1 MSHNPYIYCFLYLL
15 LIITVY
21 QYLTNIVIFYIY
33 LYLLFFSI
41 FVGQIVGQIFK
52 NSIMK
57 TTTTTQYALDKRRKR
72 KDGTY
77 PIKLRVTNNR
87 DDRRYATGLN
97 ATQEEFDKIFSPRPR
112 GDYKDIRLK
121 LDEQENRA
129 REIINNLH
137 PFTFEVF
144 KDTFFKHEKTTNNEV
159 FALFD
164 KYIQGLEEQDRIGN
178 ANSYRNA
185 KNSIHSFTRKK
196 SLPFHSVTPLFLQKY
211 EDWMVRSGKSL
222 TTVGIYLR
230 SLRRIINLAQK
241 EGLADPT
248 NYPFG
253 TDKYEIPSPGNTKKA
268 IELQDIKKLYEY
280 PLPENSSRAYLRD
293 LWFFSYFCNGI
304 NMKDIALLRYS
315 NLDKDT
321 ITFRRQKTRR
331 KNRNSKPIII
341 SVTEPVQKIIDR
353 WGNIPESYDTFIF
366 DILEGNPAEKEI
378 KSKVN
383 NMVKRVNKA
392 MQWLASE
399 AGVDE
404 HISTY
409 TARHSCATVLKQS
422 GASIEYISEALGHS
436 DVRTTENYLSSFN
449 EDTRKEMA
457 KRLSNF

>member
-1 MSHNPYIYCFLYLL
+1 
-15 LIITVY
+15 
-21 QYLTNIVIFYIY
+21 
-33 LYLLFFSI
+33 
-41 FVGQIVGQIFK
+41 
-52 NSIMK
+52 MK
-57 TTTTTQYALDKRRKR
+57 TTTTTQYSLDTRRKR
-72 KDGTY
+72 KDGTF

-97 ATQEEFDKIFSPRPR
+97 VTQEEFDKIFSPRPR

-121 LDEQENRA
+121 LDEMENRA
-129 REIINNLH
+129 REVINNLH
-137 PFTFEVF
+137 PFTFEAF
-144 KDTFFKHEKTTNNEV
+144 KDTFFNKDKIGSNDV

-164 KYIQGLEEQDRIGN
+164 RYILSMEEQDRIGN

-185 KNSIHSFTRKK
+185 RNSIHSFTKK
-196 SLPFHSVTPLFLQKY
+196 KALPFHSVTPFFLQKY
-211 EDWMVRSGKSL
+211 EDWMIHSGKSL

-230 SLRRIINLAQK
+230 SLRRIINIAQK
-241 EGLADPT
+241 EGLADPA

-253 TDKYEIPSPGNTKKA
+253 IDKYEIPSPGNTKKA
-268 IELQDIKKLYEY
+268 IGRQEIKKLYEY

-315 NLDKDT
+315 NLDKAM

-341 SVTEPVQKIIDR
+341 PITEQVRRIIDR
-353 WGNIPESYDTFIF
+353 WGNIPESKETFIF
-366 DILEGNPAEKEI
+366 NILEGDPSEKEI

-392 MQWLASE
+392 MKWLAEE
-399 AGVDE
+399 AEVDE

-409 TARHSCATVLKQS
+409 TARHSCATFYKQI
-422 GASIEYISEALGHS
+422 GTSIEKISEALGHS
-436 DVRTTENYLSSFN
+436 DVHTTENYLSSFN
-449 EDTRKEMA
+449 EAIRIEMA
-457 KRLSNF
+457 RKLSDL